1 VRTADAGRRLAA
13 WLRTAPV
20 WPSLAVLCAVQLALA
35 ARFAFGTPHNHW
47 LWYSG
52 GDATEYWAASW
63 SVAHGTIPQ
72 SLIGYGIPILY
83 AWVPPLTGTTLLSG
97 LPVIVVLQVVVLVP
111 LALVLFFLVSDLLFG
126 RLFAWGATCLWVVAP
141 LLMLAGLRS
150 DYATSFQQWFLAP
163 HWYGLTEMADFPSV
177 VAVLAAVWATLRV
190 LETRAL
196 DDAVLAGVL
205 AGVTIALK
213 PSNGFLF
220 PALAVLLVATRAW
233 RPIVVFGAS
242 VVPSLVALT
251 IWKGEGLGHLPLFGS
266 ALVAREALGAVP
278 VAGIAGATY
287 VHFDWSYFRNEL
299 IQLREVFWSVRFLEF
314 LIVGGALGAL
324 RRSWVKGA
332 FLVVWF
338 GAYAVVKGSS
348 TLASVTDTTYF
359 RFADPGLPALVL
371 LIAALVF
378 LLPRRGRAPEPTAV
392 VRPLPGGFRTAGA
405 ATAILAVLPII
416 VILALSPAATPLYA
430 RAPESTEAPLSDAL
444 AATTATSASG
454 RVTLAWRRP
463 ATNGTQVLF
472 VVYRSSRSDGCELP
486 AEGAKACLLH
496 MNRIGLTRETTFTD
510 THPGRGTHWYR
521 IGLLANYRNDFVDS
535 DLVLLGPA
543 SPS

>member
-1 VRTADAGRRLAA
+1 
-13 WLRTAPV
+13 
-20 WPSLAVLCAVQLALA
+20 
-35 ARFAFGTPHNHW
+35 
-47 LWYSG
+47 
-52 GDATEYWAASW
+52 
-63 SVAHGTIPQ
+63 
-72 SLIGYGIPILY
+72 
-83 AWVPPLTGTTLLSG
+83 
-97 LPVIVVLQVVVLVP
+97 
-111 LALVLFFLVSDLLFG
+111 
-126 RLFAWGATCLWVVAP
+126 
-141 LLMLAGLRS
+141 M
-150 DYATSFQQWFLAP
+150 
-163 HWYGLTEMADFPSV
+163 
-177 VAVLAAVWATLRV
+177 
-190 LETRAL
+190 
-196 DDAVLAGVL
+196 
-205 AGVTIALK
+205 
-213 PSNGFLF
+213 
-220 PALAVLLVATRAW
+220 
-233 RPIVVFGAS
+233 
-242 VVPSLVALT
+242 
-251 IWKGEGLGHLPLFGS
+251 
-266 ALVAREALGAVP
+266 P

-378 LLPRRGRAPEPTAV
+378 LLPRRGRAFEPTAV
-392 VRPLPGGFRTAGA
+392 VRPLPGGLPHGRRRDRDSRRPADRRTSSH
-405 ATAILAVLPII
+405 
-416 VILALSPAATPLYA
+416 SPRRRRRSMPGRPSRPRRPCRTRSRRRRPH
-430 RAPESTEAPLSDAL
+430 RRRV
-444 AATTATSASG
+444 ASPSPG
-454 RVTLAWRRP
+454 GRP

-521 IGLLANYRNDFVDS
+521 IGLLANYRDDFVDS
-535 DLVLLGPA
+535 DLVLLGRRRRPPDGRA
-543 SPS
+543 ARPRAAQAVGRAPRSGRTGAR